1 MDNSNQTGKDTESTF
16 KIQYSPKEIL
26 DKSFKTKVRGYDQD
40 EVDEFLDGIIRDY
53 ESYTAEIDRLNEEN
67 ARLFSR
73 VDELTKQLSV
83 SKNVTAQTPQKPS
96 TNVTNYDILKR
107 LSNLERHVFGSKLSD
122 GGADDAPTSHNDESG
137 NGIDQY

>member
-1 MDNSNQTGKDTESTF
+1 MDNKNESTF
-16 KIQYSPKEIL
+16 KIQYGPKDIL
-26 DKSFKTKVRGYDQD
+26 DKNFKNKVRGYDPD

-53 ESYTAEIDRLNEEN
+53 ESFVAEIDRLNEEN
-67 ARLFSR
+67 SRLFSR

-83 SKNVTAQTPQKPS
+83 SKNVAAQTPQQPS
-96 TNVTNYDILKR
+96 GNVTNYDILKR

-122 GGADDAPTSHNDESG
+122 GTDTTPKNNNN